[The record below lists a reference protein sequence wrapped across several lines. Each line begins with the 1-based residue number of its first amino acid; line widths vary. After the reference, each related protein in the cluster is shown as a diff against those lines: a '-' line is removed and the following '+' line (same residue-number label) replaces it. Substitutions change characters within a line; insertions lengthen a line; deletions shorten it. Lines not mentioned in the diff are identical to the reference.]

1 MIFPYDALKLDSQN
15 GPQQLPGMNCSGL
28 WRYSDEKSAPLML
41 YTLTEKVATKTV
53 TLDEQTLPDTRNDR
67 VKNWSRTFSYHLQT
81 LWLFTQSDLKSMIYP
96 NIIFSLACQLSR
108 TDLAPGHNRN
118 LINIFS
124 QIPYVFVWLWFNL
137 LLFNLANQRLPLSI
151 KEDSI
156 NKPWRPIPS
165 GRIDAT
171 RARVLIFVMMSVV
184 LLVSL
189 ALGAATPALAL
200 MALTWAYNDLGGA
213 DDSFIIRNV
222 LNALGMS
229 VYSSGAIII
238 GSGSR
243 SGLTLTATHWV
254 AFIGLV
260 VATTV
265 HVQDMSDQKGDAV
278 NKRKTLPLVIGD
290 GFARWIIAGA
300 VVGWS
305 LAAPTF
311 WKLGVAGYTP
321 TATVGMIIA
330 FRILWL
336 RHVSADKTTWTYWC
350 IWMVSLYLLPLWL

>member
-1 MIFPYDALKLDSQN
+1 MIFLYDMLKFDSQN
-15 GPQQLPGMNCSGL
+15 GLQQLPGM
-28 WRYSDEKSAPLML
+28 WRSSDKKSALLML
-41 YTLTEKVATKTV
+41 NTLTEKIATKTV
-53 TLDEQTLPDTRNDR
+53 ALDEQIPSDIVNNR
-67 VKNWSRTFSYHLQT
+67 VKSWPRIFFYHMKT

-108 TDLAPGHNRN
+108 TDLAPGHNGN
-118 LINIFS
+118 LIDIFS
-124 QIPYVFVWLWFNL
+124 QIPYVFVWLWLNL

-165 GRIDAT
+165 GRINAT
-171 RARVLIFVMMSVV
+171 RARFLVLVMMSVV
-184 LLVSL
+184 LLISF
-189 ALGAATPALAL
+189 ALEAATLALAL

-213 DDSFIIRNV
+213 DNSFIIRNV

-229 VYSSGAIII
+229 IYSSGAIII

-243 SGLTLTATHWV
+243 SGLTVTATHWV

-260 VATTV
+260 VVTTV
-265 HVQDMSDQKGDAV
+265 HVQDMRDQRGDAI

-300 VVGWS
+300 ISGWS
-305 LAAPTF
+305 LAAPSF
-311 WKLGVAGYTP
+311 WKLGMAGYTP
-321 TATVGMIIA
+321 TVVIGAIIA

-336 RHVSADKTTWTYWC
+336 RNVNADKTTWTCWC
-350 IWMVSLYLLPLWL
+350 VWMVSLYILPLWL